1 MRAAALYR
9 VSTKKQVKAEEDSIP
24 VQQHLLREYAA
35 QHGWDLVAE
44 YVEPGVSA
52 YKLSSTDRDILQD
65 ALRDAEA
72 GKYDVLLVFKAD
84 RLSRNSFEYPMVLW
98 RLYRAGVEV
107 IAVADAPGGRR
118 LNVDDQMEKLVRFIE
133 GWQAETE
140 SKNTSIRVSQ
150 AMLDLARQGK
160 WTGGR
165 PPYGFRLS
173 SSKGG
178 LPLEIDPV
186 EAEVL
191 KEMVRLYLEEGLG
204 SKMVAEILN
213 SRGIRTREGKLW
225 RDVRVRDVLQNPIIA
240 GLPAYNRTRPGN
252 TPASRRRVKDRYD
265 INNPEIIIPR
275 DENGNPKPIEEY
287 VIIPLETWLRVM
299 EKMRASA
306 QNREP
311 DSRTLESPALL
322 TGFLKCGYC
331 GRGFVS
337 SRNRKAKKVK
347 PNGKIY
353 VYERAHYR
361 CVTKARIGKEFCP
374 GQGSYSQRKIDA
386 IFLNELRTFLSSLDL
401 GNLESYIDGR
411 QQFTAMRLQKLIRQL
426 EAELEKAN
434 RRLKNWVERLN
445 QYFADPASSLY
456 SEEFMA
462 GEIRRAQEEIALLE
476 KEIARAKAELS
487 ACTYEREKL
496 QQFARMAPRWFEIFV
511 EAPVGVKKR
520 MLAQLIDKVTLWK
533 DRLEISYRVD
543 LTRLA
548 QTTGE
553 EGHGTV
559 ELRVAVSL

>member
-35 QHGWDLVAE
+35 ERGWELVAE
-44 YVEPGVSA
+44 YIEPGVSA
-52 YKLSSTDRDILQD
+52 YKLSSLERDILQD

-72 GKYDVLLVFKAD
+72 GKYDVLLIFKAD

-98 RLYRAGVEV
+98 RLHQAGVEV
-107 IAVADAPGGRR
+107 IAVADAPGGRK
-118 LNVDDQMEKLVRFIE
+118 LNVDDQMEKLLRFIE

-160 WTGGR
+160 WSGGR

-173 SSKGG
+173 SSKNG
-178 LPLEIDPV
+178 LPLEIDPK

-191 KEMVRLYLEEGLG
+191 KEMVRLYLEEGVG
-204 SKMVAEILN
+204 SKKIARILN
-213 SRGIRTREGKLW
+213 NRGIRTREGKLW
-225 RDVRVRDVLQNPIIA
+225 RDERVRDVLQNPIIA

-252 TPASRRRVKDRYD
+252 TPTSRCRVRDRYD
-265 INNPEIIIPR
+265 LNNPEIIIPR
-275 DENGNPKPIEEY
+275 DENGNPKPVKEY
-287 VIIPLETWLRVM
+287 VIIPLETWLKVM
-299 EKMRASA
+299 QKMKASA
-306 QNREP
+306 QNQEP
-311 DSRTLESPALL
+311 DARALDSPALL

-331 GRGFVS
+331 GRGFISSKKNRAKVS
-337 SRNRKAKKVK
+337 R
-347 PNGKIY
+347 PNGKTY
-353 VYERAHYR
+353 VYERACYR
-361 CVTKARIGKEFCP
+361 CITHARIGKEFCP
-374 GQGSYSQRKIDA
+374 GQGSYSQKKIDS
-386 IFLNELRTFLSSLDL
+386 IFLSELRTFLSSLDL
-401 GNLESYIDGR
+401 GNLEKYIDSR
-411 QQFTAMRLQKLIRQL
+411 QQFTVMRLQKQISQL

-445 QYFADPASSLY
+445 QYFADPARSLY
-456 SEEFMA
+456 SEELMA
-462 GEIRRAQEEIALLE
+462 GEIKRAQEEIALLE
-476 KEIARAKAELS
+476 KQIAEAKAELN

-511 EAPVGVKKR
+511 EAPVPVQKR
-520 MLAQLIDKVTLWK
+520 MLAQIIDKVTLWK

-543 LTRLA
+543 LTQFAR
-548 QTTGE
+548 TTGE